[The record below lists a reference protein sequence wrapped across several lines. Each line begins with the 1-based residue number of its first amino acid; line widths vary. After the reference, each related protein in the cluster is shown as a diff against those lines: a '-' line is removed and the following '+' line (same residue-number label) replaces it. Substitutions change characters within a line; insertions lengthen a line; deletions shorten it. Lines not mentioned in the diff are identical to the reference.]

1 MAAPELGA
9 RVMRGPLGRED
20 RLADGPWIIARD
32 MRDQRGTWVLAL
44 DGDPRVTVS
53 AYPQQLVGVAGVNPQ
68 LTGDELATPVPTGWR
83 P

>member
-20 RLADGPWIIARD
+20 RRADGPWIIARD
-32 MRDQRGTWVLAL
+32 LRDQRGTWVLAL

-53 AYPQQLVGVAGVNPQ
+53 AYPQQL
-68 LTGDELATPVPTGWR
+68 EEVPA
-83 P
+83 